1 MQKVSKEYQASM
13 SSPLRERA
21 FIQVSFGLINQ
32 TAQTEAKLRASN
44 ESYYS
49 SSASVLTFGANNV
62 EYATLERNFTKVD
75 GSMRFL
81 PREDLDVI
89 YHDTGIVS
97 ENTLETEEFAL
108 LVNFGSEEISFKGFS
123 IDFGYNYPTEFKI
136 FTNKGKRLDITNNDK
151 SLWVTDETF
160 DKVQKITILVRKMK
174 YDGCRVRIKS
184 LQFGLGLVYGN
195 EYVLDSSLESYVS
208 PISADIPQ
216 IDFMVKLK
224 NDDKYFNVDNPK
236 SAINY
241 FETGQQL
248 SVMYGYKLPDSNNVE
263 WVKGG
268 QLVCTEWE
276 SDDNT
281 ATIRGTDLLRGLDRE
296 YSMGQYSSVGVS
308 YYDVLTS
315 LFREMGIK
323 KYYIEPR
330 LRLLKLKNPIPRV
343 KLKEAIQL
351 LANACRCTVSQSRW
365 GEIQIKSNYIPEL
378 SISSDDGDRMS
389 NLANVLK
396 PGQKVEFAR
405 LDRDY
410 TTVDGSMFF
419 ANRTGVSKRPVG
431 FVSNRATDST
441 GVFANPVKIA
451 VTMDNIRAY
460 YNVNIEFGNTLPSLF
475 TIDTYNNGVNTNT
488 FTVDSSEISKKMS
501 VIRDFGECDKM
512 VFSFE
517 ETIKPNNHVVVRRI
531 GLETATNFMITRRD
545 MLSSPK
551 AIKQESIKEII
562 VPYYTYQESDKVDV
576 LISED
581 IEVSQNQVITYYF
594 DSPCYDFNVLV
605 DDRSNLASVVSKS
618 NYAISLRYQVVGKHK
633 LEIKGRKYNIIEKQV
648 GVSLNTRG
656 RVIKWS
662 NPLLSDEQM
671 ANQLLQ
677 WLKEYYTSGIE
688 YEYDTRG
695 NPELDANDI
704 VNQENEFH
712 PDMKV
717 CICKYNMK
725 FANSFSA
732 SMVARRQ
739 GG

>member
-97 ENTLETEEFAL
+97 ESTLETEEFAL

-136 FTNKGKRLDITNNDK
+136 FTNNGKRLYITNNDK

-160 DKVQKITILVRKMK
+160 DKVRKITILVRKMK

-248 SVMYGYKLPDSNNVE
+248 SVMYGYKLPDSNNIE

-330 LRLLKLKNPIPRV
+330 LKLLKLKNPIPRV

-378 SISSDDGDRMS
+378 NISSDDGDRMS
-389 NLANVLK
+389 NLANILK

-419 ANRTGVSKRPVG
+419 ANRTGVSRRPVG

-441 GVFANPVKIA
+441 GEFANPVKIA

-475 TIDTYNNGVNTNT
+475 TIDTYNNGANTNT

-517 ETIKPNNHVVVRRI
+517 ETAKPNNHVVVRRI
-531 GLETATNFMITRRD
+531 GLETATNFTVTRRD

-581 IEVSQNQVITYYF
+581 IEVAQNQVITYYF

-618 NYAISLRYQVVGKHK
+618 NYAISLRYQVAGKHK
-633 LEIKGRKYNIIEKQV
+633 LEIKGRKYNIVEKQV

-717 CICKYNMK
+717 CIYKYNMK
-725 FANSFSA
+725 FTNSFSA
-732 SMVARRQ
+732 SVIARRQ

>member
-81 PREDLDVI
+81 LREDLDVI

-97 ENTLETEEFAL
+97 ESTLETEEFAL
-108 LVNFGSEEISFKGFS
+108 LVNFGGEEISFKGFS

-136 FTNKGKRLDITNNDK
+136 FTNNGKRLDITNNDK

-160 DKVQKITILVRKMK
+160 DKVRKITILVRKMK
-174 YDGCRVRIKS
+174 YEGCRVRIKS

-330 LRLLKLKNPIPRV
+330 LKLLKLKNPIPRV
-343 KLKEAIQL
+343 KLKETIQL

-378 SISSDDGDRMS
+378 NISSDDGDRMS

-419 ANRTGVSKRPVG
+419 ANRTGVSRRPVG

-441 GVFANPVKIA
+441 GEFANPVKIT
-451 VTMDNIRAY
+451 VMMDNIRAY

-488 FTVDSSEISKKMS
+488 FTVNSSEISKKMS

-512 VFSFE
+512 VFNFE
-517 ETIKPNNHVVVRRI
+517 RTTKPNNHVVVRRI
-531 GLETATNFMITRRD
+531 GLETATNFTVTRRD

-581 IEVSQNQVITYYF
+581 VEVSQNQVITYYF

-618 NYAISLRYQVVGKHK
+618 NYAISVRYQVAGKHK

-648 GVSLNTRG
+648 RASLNNRG

-712 PDMKV
+712 PEMKV

-725 FANSFSA
+725 FTNSFSA
-732 SMVARRQ
+732 SVVARRQ

>member
-1 MQKVSKEYQASM
+1 M

-136 FTNKGKRLDITNNDK
+136 FTNNGKRLDITNNDK

-160 DKVQKITILVRKMK
+160 DKVRKITILVQKMK

-248 SVMYGYKLPDSNNVE
+248 SVMYGYKLPDSNEVE

-488 FTVDSSEISKKMS
+488 FAVGSSEISKKMS

-517 ETIKPNNHVVVRRI
+517 ETAKPNNHVVVRRI

-732 SMVARRQ
+732 SVVARRQ

>member
-97 ENTLETEEFAL
+97 ESTLETEEFAL

-136 FTNKGKRLDITNNDK
+136 FTNNGKRLDITNNDK

-160 DKVQKITILVRKMK
+160 DKVRKITILVRKMK

-296 YSMGQYSSVGVS
+296 YSMGQYSSVGVN

-315 LFREMGIK
+315 LFRETGIK

-330 LRLLKLKNPIPRV
+330 LKLLKLKNPIPRV

-378 SISSDDGDRMS
+378 NISSDDGDRMS

-396 PGQKVEFAR
+396 PSQKVEFAR

-419 ANRTGVSKRPVG
+419 ANRTGVSRRPVG

-441 GVFANPVKIA
+441 GEFANPVKIA
-451 VTMDNIRAY
+451 VMMDNIRAY

-475 TIDTYNNGVNTNT
+475 TIDTYNNGANTNT

-517 ETIKPNNHVVVRRI
+517 ETAKPNNHVVVRRI
-531 GLETATNFMITRRD
+531 GLGTATNFTVTRRD

-581 IEVSQNQVITYYF
+581 IEVAQNQVITYYF

-605 DDRSNLASVVSKS
+605 DDRSNLASIVSKS
-618 NYAISLRYQVVGKHK
+618 NYAISLRYQVAGRYK
-633 LEIKGRKYNIIEKQV
+633 LEIKGHKYNIVEKQV

-656 RVIKWS
+656 RVIKWA

-712 PDMKV
+712 PDMQV
-717 CICKYNMK
+717 CIYKYNMK
-725 FANSFSA
+725 FNNSFSA
-732 SMVARRQ
+732 SVIARRQ

>member
-136 FTNKGKRLDITNNDK
+136 FTNNGKRLDITNNDK

-160 DKVQKITILVRKMK
+160 DKVRKITILVQKMK

-248 SVMYGYKLPDSNNVE
+248 SVMYGYKLPDSNEVE

-343 KLKEAIQL
+343 KLKEAMQL

-488 FTVDSSEISKKMS
+488 FAVGSSEISKKMS

-517 ETIKPNNHVVVRRI
+517 ETAKPNNHVVVRRI

-732 SMVARRQ
+732 SVVARRQ

>member
-32 TAQTEAKLRASN
+32 TAQTEAKLRASS

-62 EYATLERNFTKVD
+62 EYSTLERNFTKVD

-136 FTNKGKRLDITNNDK
+136 FTNNGKRLDITNNDK

-160 DKVQKITILVRKMK
+160 DKVRKITILVQKMK

-248 SVMYGYKLPDSNNVE
+248 SVMYGYKLPDSNEVE

-419 ANRTGVSKRPVG
+419 ANRTGVSRRPVG

-441 GVFANPVKIA
+441 GEFANPVKIA

-488 FTVDSSEISKKMS
+488 FAVGSSEISKKMS

-512 VFSFE
+512 AFSFE
-517 ETIKPNNHVVVRRI
+517 ETAKPNNHVVVRRI

-732 SMVARRQ
+732 SVVARRQ

>member
-1 MQKVSKEYQASM
+1 M

-97 ENTLETEEFAL
+97 ENTLETEEFVL

-136 FTNKGKRLDITNNDK
+136 FTNNGKRLDITNNDK
-151 SLWVTDETF
+151 SLWITDETF
-160 DKVQKITILVRKMK
+160 DKVRGVTILVRKMK
-174 YDGCRVRIKS
+174 YEGCRVRIKS

-248 SVMYGYKLPDSNNVE
+248 SVMYGYKLPDSNNIE

-281 ATIRGTDLLRGLDRE
+281 ATIRGTDLLRGVDRE

-315 LFREMGIK
+315 LFREMNIK

-330 LRLLKLKNPIPRV
+330 LKLLKLKNPIPRV

-488 FTVDSSEISKKMS
+488 FAVGSSEISKKMS
-501 VIRDFGECDKM
+501 VIRDFGECDKT

-517 ETIKPNNHVVVRRI
+517 ETAKPNNHVVVRRI

-732 SMVARRQ
+732 SVVARRQ

>member
-97 ENTLETEEFAL
+97 ESTLDTEEFAL

-123 IDFGYNYPTEFKI
+123 IDFGYNYPTAFKI
-136 FTNKGKRLDITNNDK
+136 ATNNGKRLDITNNDK

-160 DKVQKITILVRKMK
+160 DKVRKITILVQKMK

-248 SVMYGYKLPDSNNVE
+248 SVMYGYKLPDSNEVE

-488 FTVDSSEISKKMS
+488 FAVGSSEISKKMS

-517 ETIKPNNHVVVRRI
+517 ETAKPNNHVVVRRI

-732 SMVARRQ
+732 SVVARRQ

>member
-97 ENTLETEEFAL
+97 ESTLETEEFAL

-123 IDFGYNYPTEFKI
+123 IDFGYNYPTAFKI
-136 FTNKGKRLDITNNDK
+136 ATNNGKRLNITNNDK

-160 DKVQKITILVRKMK
+160 DKVRGVTILVRKMK
-174 YDGCRVRIKS
+174 YEGCRVRIKS

-248 SVMYGYKLPDSNNVE
+248 SVMYGYKLPDSNNIE

-308 YYDVLTS
+308 YYDVLIS

-330 LRLLKLKNPIPRV
+330 LKLLKLKNPIPRV
-343 KLKEAIQL
+343 KLKEVIQL

-378 SISSDDGDRMS
+378 NISSDDGDRMS

-460 YNVNIEFGNTLPSLF
+460 YNVDIEFGNTLPSLF

-488 FTVDSSEISKKMS
+488 FAVGSSEISKKMS

-517 ETIKPNNHVVVRRI
+517 ETAKPNNHVVVRRI

-732 SMVARRQ
+732 SVVARRQ

>member
-81 PREDLDVI
+81 LREDLDVI

-97 ENTLETEEFAL
+97 ESTLETEEFAL

-136 FTNKGKRLDITNNDK
+136 FTNNGKRLDITNNDK

-160 DKVQKITILVRKMK
+160 DKVRKITILVRKMK
-174 YDGCRVRIKS
+174 YEGCRVRIKS

-248 SVMYGYKLPDSNNVE
+248 SVMYGYKLPDSNNIE

-330 LRLLKLKNPIPRV
+330 LKLLKLKNPIPRV

-419 ANRTGVSKRPVG
+419 ANRTGVSRRPVG

-441 GVFANPVKIA
+441 GVFASPVKIA

-475 TIDTYNNGVNTNT
+475 TIDTYNNGANTNT

-517 ETIKPNNHVVVRRI
+517 ETAKPNNHVVVRRI
-531 GLETATNFMITRRD
+531 GLETATNFTVTRRD

-581 IEVSQNQVITYYF
+581 IEVAQNQVITYYF

-605 DDRSNLASVVSKS
+605 DDRSNLASIVSKS
-618 NYAISLRYQVVGKHK
+618 NYAISLRYQVAGRYK
-633 LEIKGRKYNIIEKQV
+633 LEIKGHKYNIVEKQV

-656 RVIKWS
+656 RVIKWA

-712 PDMKV
+712 PDMQV
-717 CICKYNMK
+717 CIYKYNMK
-725 FANSFSA
+725 FNNSFSA
-732 SMVARRQ
+732 SVIARRQ

>member
-136 FTNKGKRLDITNNDK
+136 FTNNGKRLDITNNDK

-160 DKVQKITILVRKMK
+160 DKVRKITILVRKMK

-330 LRLLKLKNPIPRV
+330 LKLLKLKNPIPRV

-351 LANACRCTVSQSRW
+351 LANACRCTVFQSRW

-419 ANRTGVSKRPVG
+419 ANRTGVSRRPVG

-441 GVFANPVKIA
+441 GEFANPVKIA
-451 VTMDNIRAY
+451 AMMDNIRAY
-460 YNVNIEFGNTLPSLF
+460 YNVNIEFGNTLPSLL
-475 TIDTYNNGVNTNT
+475 TIDTYNNGANTNT

-517 ETIKPNNHVVVRRI
+517 ETAKPNNHVVVRRI
-531 GLETATNFMITRRD
+531 GLETATNFTVTRRD

-732 SMVARRQ
+732 SVVARRQ

>member
-97 ENTLETEEFAL
+97 ESTLETEEFAL

-136 FTNKGKRLDITNNDK
+136 FTNNGKRLDITNNDK

-160 DKVQKITILVRKMK
+160 DKVRKIIILVRKMK
-174 YDGCRVRIKS
+174 YEGCRVRIKS

-248 SVMYGYKLPDSNNVE
+248 SVMYGYKLPDSNNIE

-308 YYDVLTS
+308 YYDVLIS

-330 LRLLKLKNPIPRV
+330 LKLLKLKNPIPRV

-419 ANRTGVSKRPVG
+419 ANRTGVSRRPVG

-441 GVFANPVKIA
+441 GVFVNPVKIA

-488 FTVDSSEISKKMS
+488 FTVDSSEISKKVS

-581 IEVSQNQVITYYF
+581 IEVAQNQVITYYF

-605 DDRSNLASVVSKS
+605 DDRSNLAGIVSKS
-618 NYAISLRYQVVGKHK
+618 NYAISLRYQVTGKHK
-633 LEIKGRKYNIIEKQV
+633 LEIKGHKYNIVEKQV

-712 PDMKV
+712 PDMQV
-717 CICKYNMK
+717 CIYKYNMK
-725 FANSFSA
+725 FNNSFSA
-732 SMVARRQ
+732 SVIARRQ

>member
-1 MQKVSKEYQASM
+1 M

-136 FTNKGKRLDITNNDK
+136 FTNNGKRLDITNNDK

-160 DKVQKITILVRKMK
+160 DKVRKIIILVQKMK

-248 SVMYGYKLPDSNNVE
+248 SVMYGYKLPDSNEVE

-405 LDRDY
+405 LDRNY

-488 FTVDSSEISKKMS
+488 FAVGSSEISKKMS

-517 ETIKPNNHVVVRRI
+517 ETAKPNNHVVVRRI

-732 SMVARRQ
+732 SVVARRQ

>member
-32 TAQTEAKLRASN
+32 TAQTEAKLRASS

-136 FTNKGKRLDITNNDK
+136 FTNNGKRLDITNNDK

-160 DKVQKITILVRKMK
+160 DKVRKMTILVRKMK
-174 YDGCRVRIKS
+174 YEGCRVRIKS

-248 SVMYGYKLPDSNNVE
+248 SIMYGYKLPDSNNIE

-296 YSMGQYSSVGVS
+296 YSMGQYSSMGVS

-330 LRLLKLKNPIPRV
+330 LKLLKLKNPIPRV

-419 ANRTGVSKRPVG
+419 TNRTGVSRRPVG

-441 GVFANPVKIA
+441 GEFTNPIEIA
-451 VTMDNIRAY
+451 VMMDNIRAY

-475 TIDTYNNGVNTNT
+475 TIDTYNNGANTNT

-581 IEVSQNQVITYYF
+581 IEVAQNQVITYYF

-605 DDRSNLASVVSKS
+605 DDRSNLASIVSKS
-618 NYAISLRYQVVGKHK
+618 NYAISLRYQVAGKHK

-656 RVIKWS
+656 RVIKWL

-717 CICKYNMK
+717 CIYKYNMK
-725 FANSFSA
+725 FTNSFSA
-732 SMVARRQ
+732 SVIARRQ

>member
-123 IDFGYNYPTEFKI
+123 IDFGYNYPIEFKI
-136 FTNKGKRLDITNNDK
+136 FTNNGKRLDITNNDK

-160 DKVQKITILVRKMK
+160 DKVRKITILVQKMK

-248 SVMYGYKLPDSNNVE
+248 SVMYGYKLPDSNEVE

-488 FTVDSSEISKKMS
+488 FAVGSSEISKKMS

-581 IEVSQNQVITYYF
+581 VEVSQNQVITYYF

-732 SMVARRQ
+732 SVVARRQ

>member
-123 IDFGYNYPTEFKI
+123 IDFGYNYPTAFKI
-136 FTNKGKRLDITNNDK
+136 ATNNGKRLNITNNDK

-160 DKVQKITILVRKMK
+160 DKVRGVAILVRKMK

-315 LFREMGIK
+315 LFREMNIK

-330 LRLLKLKNPIPRV
+330 LKLLKLKNPIPRV
-343 KLKEAIQL
+343 KLKEVIQL

-419 ANRTGVSKRPVG
+419 ANRTGVSRRSVG

-441 GVFANPVKIA
+441 GAFANPVKIA
-451 VTMDNIRAY
+451 VMMDNIRAY
-460 YNVNIEFGNTLPSLF
+460 YNVNIEFGDTLPSLF

-531 GLETATNFMITRRD
+531 SLETATNFMITRRD

-581 IEVSQNQVITYYF
+581 IEVSQDQVITYYF

-618 NYAISLRYQVVGKHK
+618 NYAISVRYQVVGKHK

-648 GVSLNTRG
+648 RVSLNNRG
-656 RVIKWS
+656 RVVKWS

-712 PDMKV
+712 PEMKV
-717 CICKYNMK
+717 CIYKYNMK
-725 FANSFSA
+725 FTNSFSA
-732 SMVARRQ
+732 SVIARRQ

>member
-136 FTNKGKRLDITNNDK
+136 FTNNGKRLDITNNDK

-160 DKVQKITILVRKMK
+160 DKVRKITILVQKMK

-248 SVMYGYKLPDSNNVE
+248 SVMYGYKLPDSNEVE

-488 FTVDSSEISKKMS
+488 FAVGSSEISKKMS

-517 ETIKPNNHVVVRRI
+517 ETAKPNNHVVVRRI

-725 FANSFSA
+725 FSNSFSA
-732 SMVARRQ
+732 SVVARRQ

>member
-13 SSPLRERA
+13 NSPLRERA

-32 TAQTEAKLRASN
+32 TAQTEAKLRASS

-81 PREDLDVI
+81 PREDLDII
-89 YHDTGIVS
+89 YYDTGIVS
-97 ENTLETEEFAL
+97 ESTLDTEEFAL
-108 LVNFGSEEISFKGFS
+108 LVNFGSEEISFKGLS

-136 FTNKGKRLDITNNDK
+136 ATNNGKRLNITNNDK

-160 DKVQKITILVRKMK
+160 DKVRRMVISIRKMK

-248 SVMYGYKLPDSNNVE
+248 SVMYGYKLPNSNKVE
-263 WVKGG
+263 WLKGG
-268 QLVCTEWE
+268 QLICTEWE
-276 SDDNT
+276 SDDDT
-281 ATIRGTDLLRGLDRE
+281 AIIRGTDLLRALDKE
-296 YSMGQYSSVGVS
+296 YVDGRYTLSGVS
-308 YYDVLTS
+308 YYDVLVK
-315 LFREMGIK
+315 LFRMMKIE

-330 LRLLKLKNPIPRV
+330 LKTIMLKNPIPRV
-343 KLKEAIQL
+343 KLKEAVQL
-351 LANACRCTVSQSRW
+351 IANACRCTVSQSRW
-365 GEIQIKSNYIPEL
+365 GEIQIKSNYIPTL
-378 SISSDDGDRMS
+378 TITSNDDDEMS
-389 NLANVLK
+389 NLTNILK
-396 PGQKVEFAR
+396 PLQKVEFAR
-405 LDRDY
+405 LDTDY
-410 TTVDGSMFF
+410 TTVDGTMYF
-419 ANRTGVSKRPVG
+419 ATRNGTSTHDMG
-431 FVSNRATDST
+431 FVSDRASNSDCE
-441 GVFANPVKIA
+441 FDNPISVTI
-451 VTMDNIRAY
+451 TMDNIRAY
-460 YNVNIEFGNTLPSLF
+460 YNVNFEFGGALPSLF
-475 TIDTYNNGVNTNT
+475 KIYTYNNSVNTGT
-488 FTVDSSEISKKMS
+488 FTIDESEISRKMS
-501 VIRDFGECDKM
+501 VIREFGECDKM
-512 VFSFE
+512 TISFE
-517 ETIKPNNHVVVRRI
+517 KTTKPNNHIVIKRI

-545 MLSSPK
+545 MMSSPK

-562 VPYYTYQESDKVDV
+562 VPYYIYQESDKENV

-581 IEVSQNQVITYYF
+581 IEVELNQVVIYYL
-594 DSPCYDFNVLV
+594 DSPCYNFTVTV
-605 DDRSNLASVVSKS
+605 DETSSLAEIISES
-618 NYAISLRYQVVGKHK
+618 NYAVTVKYKTSGKHK
-633 LEIKGRKYNIIEKQV
+633 LELKGYKYTVIEKQV
-648 GVSLNTRG
+648 RLSLNNRG
-656 RVIKWS
+656 RIVKWA
-662 NPLLSDEQM
+662 NPLLSDETM

-677 WLKEYYTSGIE
+677 WLREYYTSGIE

-712 PDMKV
+712 PGMQV
-717 CICKYNMK
+717 CIYKYNMK
-725 FANSFSA
+725 FNNSFSA
-732 SMVARRQ
+732 SVVARRQ

>member
-136 FTNKGKRLDITNNDK
+136 FTNNGKRLDITNNDK

-160 DKVQKITILVRKMK
+160 DKVRKITILVQKMK

-248 SVMYGYKLPDSNNVE
+248 SVMYGYKLPDSNEVE

-441 GVFANPVKIA
+441 GVFANSVKIA

-488 FTVDSSEISKKMS
+488 FAVGSSEISKKMS

-517 ETIKPNNHVVVRRI
+517 ETAKPNNHVVVRRI

-732 SMVARRQ
+732 SVVARRQ

>member
-136 FTNKGKRLDITNNDK
+136 FTNNGKRLDITNNDK

-160 DKVQKITILVRKMK
+160 DKVRGITILVRKMK
-174 YDGCRVRIKS
+174 YEGCRVRIKS

-330 LRLLKLKNPIPRV
+330 LKLLKLKNPIPRV

-389 NLANVLK
+389 NLSNVLK

-419 ANRTGVSKRPVG
+419 ANRTGVSRRPVG

-451 VTMDNIRAY
+451 VIMDNIRAY

-512 VFSFE
+512 VFGFE

-531 GLETATNFMITRRD
+531 GLETATNFIITRRD

-581 IEVSQNQVITYYF
+581 IEVAQNQVITYYF

-605 DDRSNLASVVSKS
+605 DDRSNLASIVSKS

-648 GVSLNTRG
+648 GVSLNNRG

-712 PDMKV
+712 PDMQV
-717 CICKYNMK
+717 CIYKYNMK
-725 FANSFSA
+725 FNNSFSA
-732 SMVARRQ
+732 SVIARRQ

>member
-97 ENTLETEEFAL
+97 ESTLETEEFAL

-123 IDFGYNYPTEFKI
+123 IDFGYNYPTAFKI
-136 FTNKGKRLDITNNDK
+136 ATNNGKRLNITNNDK

-160 DKVQKITILVRKMK
+160 DKVRGVTILVRKMK

-224 NDDKYFNVDNPK
+224 NDDKYFNVDNSK

-248 SVMYGYKLPDSNNVE
+248 SVMYGYKLPDSNEVE

-488 FTVDSSEISKKMS
+488 FAVGSSEISKKMS

-517 ETIKPNNHVVVRRI
+517 ETAKPNNHVVVRRI

-732 SMVARRQ
+732 SVVARRQ

>member
-1 MQKVSKEYQASM
+1 M

-136 FTNKGKRLDITNNDK
+136 FTNNGKRLDITNNDK

-160 DKVQKITILVRKMK
+160 DKVRKITILVQKMK

-248 SVMYGYKLPDSNNVE
+248 SVMYGYKLPDSNEVE

-343 KLKEAIQL
+343 KLKEAMQL

-488 FTVDSSEISKKMS
+488 FAVGSSEISKKMS

-517 ETIKPNNHVVVRRI
+517 ETAKPNNHVVVRRI

-732 SMVARRQ
+732 SVVARRQ

>member
-1 MQKVSKEYQASM
+1 M

-97 ENTLETEEFAL
+97 ESTLDTEEFAL

-123 IDFGYNYPTEFKI
+123 IDFGYNYPTAFKI
-136 FTNKGKRLDITNNDK
+136 ATNNGKRLDITNNDK

-160 DKVQKITILVRKMK
+160 DKVRKITILVQKMK

-248 SVMYGYKLPDSNNVE
+248 SVMYGYKLPDSNEVE

-276 SDDNT
+276 SDGNT

-488 FTVDSSEISKKMS
+488 FAVGSSEISKKMS

-517 ETIKPNNHVVVRRI
+517 ETAKPNNHVVVRRI

-648 GVSLNTRG
+648 RVSLNNRG
-656 RVIKWS
+656 RVVKWS

-704 VNQENEFH
+704 INQENEFH
-712 PDMKV
+712 PEMKV
-717 CICKYNMK
+717 CIYKYNMK
-725 FANSFSA
+725 FTNSFSA
-732 SMVARRQ
+732 SVVARRQ

>member
-97 ENTLETEEFAL
+97 ESTLETEEFAL

-136 FTNKGKRLDITNNDK
+136 FTNNGKRLDITNNDK

-160 DKVQKITILVRKMK
+160 DKVRGVTILVRKMK
-174 YDGCRVRIKS
+174 YEGCRVRIKS

-248 SVMYGYKLPDSNNVE
+248 SVMYGYKLPDSNNIE

-296 YSMGQYSSVGVS
+296 YSMGQYSSVGVG
-308 YYDVLTS
+308 YYDVLIS
-315 LFREMGIK
+315 LFKEMGIK

-330 LRLLKLKNPIPRV
+330 LKLLKLKNPIPRV

-389 NLANVLK
+389 NLTNVLK

-419 ANRTGVSKRPVG
+419 ANRTGVSRRPVG

-451 VTMDNIRAY
+451 VIMDNIRAY

-732 SMVARRQ
+732 SVVARRQ

>member
-75 GSMRFL
+75 GIMRFL

-97 ENTLETEEFAL
+97 ESTLETEEFAL

-136 FTNKGKRLDITNNDK
+136 FTNNGKRLDITNNDK

-160 DKVQKITILVRKMK
+160 DKVRGVTILVRKMK
-174 YDGCRVRIKS
+174 YEGCRVRIKS

-248 SVMYGYKLPDSNNVE
+248 SVMYGYKLPDSNNIE

-308 YYDVLTS
+308 YYDVLIS

-330 LRLLKLKNPIPRV
+330 LKLLKLKNPIPRV
-343 KLKEAIQL
+343 KLKEVIQL

-378 SISSDDGDRMS
+378 NISSDDGDRMS

-419 ANRTGVSKRPVG
+419 ANRTGVPGRPVG

-441 GVFANPVKIA
+441 GAFANPVKIA

-475 TIDTYNNGVNTNT
+475 TIDTYNNGMNTNT

-581 IEVSQNQVITYYF
+581 IEVAQNQVITYYF

-605 DDRSNLASVVSKS
+605 DDRSNLASIVSKS
-618 NYAISLRYQVVGKHK
+618 NYAISLRYQVTGKHK
-633 LEIKGRKYNIIEKQV
+633 LEIKGHKYNIVEKQV

-712 PDMKV
+712 PDMQV
-717 CICKYNMK
+717 CIYKYNMK
-725 FANSFSA
+725 FNNSFSA
-732 SMVARRQ
+732 SVIARRQ

>member
-1 MQKVSKEYQASM
+1 M

-732 SMVARRQ
+732 SVVARRQ

>member
-136 FTNKGKRLDITNNDK
+136 FTNNGKRLDITNNDK

-160 DKVQKITILVRKMK
+160 DKVRKITILVQKMK

-248 SVMYGYKLPDSNNVE
+248 SVMYGYKLPDSNEVE

-389 NLANVLK
+389 NLANALK

-488 FTVDSSEISKKMS
+488 FAVGSSEISKKMS

-517 ETIKPNNHVVVRRI
+517 ETAKPNNHVVVRRI

-732 SMVARRQ
+732 SVVARRQ

>member
-1 MQKVSKEYQASM
+1 M

-136 FTNKGKRLDITNNDK
+136 FTNNGKRLDITNNDK

-160 DKVQKITILVRKMK
+160 DKVRGITILVRKMK
-174 YDGCRVRIKS
+174 YEGCRVRIKS

-330 LRLLKLKNPIPRV
+330 LKLLKLKNPIPRV

-389 NLANVLK
+389 NLSNVLK

-419 ANRTGVSKRPVG
+419 ANRTGVSRRPVG

-451 VTMDNIRAY
+451 VIMDNIRAY

-512 VFSFE
+512 VFGFE

-531 GLETATNFMITRRD
+531 GLETATNFIITRRD

-581 IEVSQNQVITYYF
+581 IEVAQNQVITYYF

-605 DDRSNLASVVSKS
+605 DDRSNLASIVSKS

-648 GVSLNTRG
+648 GVSLNNRG

-712 PDMKV
+712 PDMQV
-717 CICKYNMK
+717 CIYKYNMK
-725 FANSFSA
+725 FNNSFSA
-732 SMVARRQ
+732 SVIARRQ

>member
-32 TAQTEAKLRASN
+32 TAQTEAKLKVSS

-62 EYATLERNFTKVD
+62 EYSTLERNFTKVD

-123 IDFGYNYPTEFKI
+123 IDFGYNYPTAFKI
-136 FTNKGKRLDITNNDK
+136 ATNNGKRLNITNNDK

-160 DKVQKITILVRKMK
+160 DKVRRITILVRKMK
-174 YDGCRVRIKS
+174 YEGCRVRIKS

-195 EYVLDSSLESYVS
+195 DYVLDSSLESYVS

-330 LRLLKLKNPIPRV
+330 LKLLKLKNPIPRV

-389 NLANVLK
+389 NLTNVLK

-419 ANRTGVSKRPVG
+419 ANRTGVSRRPVG
-431 FVSNRATDST
+431 FASNRATDST
-441 GVFANPVKIA
+441 GEFANPVKIA
-451 VTMDNIRAY
+451 VMMDNIRAY

-475 TIDTYNNGVNTNT
+475 TIDT
-488 FTVDSSEISKKMS
+488 
-501 VIRDFGECDKM
+501 
-512 VFSFE
+512 
-517 ETIKPNNHVVVRRI
+517 
-531 GLETATNFMITRRD
+531 
-545 MLSSPK
+545 
-551 AIKQESIKEII
+551 
-562 VPYYTYQESDKVDV
+562 
-576 LISED
+576 
-581 IEVSQNQVITYYF
+581 
-594 DSPCYDFNVLV
+594 
-605 DDRSNLASVVSKS
+605 
-618 NYAISLRYQVVGKHK
+618 
-633 LEIKGRKYNIIEKQV
+633 
-648 GVSLNTRG
+648 
-656 RVIKWS
+656 
-662 NPLLSDEQM
+662 
-671 ANQLLQ
+671 
-677 WLKEYYTSGIE
+677 
-688 YEYDTRG
+688 
-695 NPELDANDI
+695 
-704 VNQENEFH
+704 
-712 PDMKV
+712 
-717 CICKYNMK
+717 
-725 FANSFSA
+725 
-732 SMVARRQ
+732 
-739 GG
+739 

>member
-136 FTNKGKRLDITNNDK
+136 FTNNGKRLDITNNDK

-160 DKVQKITILVRKMK
+160 DKVRKITILVQKMK

-248 SVMYGYKLPDSNNVE
+248 SVMYGYKLPDSNEVE

-488 FTVDSSEISKKMS
+488 FAVGSSEISKKMS

-517 ETIKPNNHVVVRRI
+517 ETAKPNNHVVVRRI

-732 SMVARRQ
+732 SVVARRQ

>member
-1 MQKVSKEYQASM
+1 M

-97 ENTLETEEFAL
+97 ESTLETEEFAL

-123 IDFGYNYPTEFKI
+123 IDFGYNYPTAFKI
-136 FTNKGKRLDITNNDK
+136 ATNNGKRLNITNNDK

-160 DKVQKITILVRKMK
+160 DKVRGVTILVRKMK
-174 YDGCRVRIKS
+174 YEGCRVRIKS

-330 LRLLKLKNPIPRV
+330 LKLLKLKNPIPRV

-396 PGQKVEFAR
+396 LGQKVEFAR

-419 ANRTGVSKRPVG
+419 ANRTGVSRRPVG

-441 GVFANPVKIA
+441 GEFANPVKIA
-451 VTMDNIRAY
+451 VMMDNIRAY

-475 TIDTYNNGVNTNT
+475 TIDTYNNGANTNT

-517 ETIKPNNHVVVRRI
+517 ETAKPNNHVVVRRI
-531 GLETATNFMITRRD
+531 GLETATNFTVTRRD

-581 IEVSQNQVITYYF
+581 IEVAQNQVITYYF

-605 DDRSNLASVVSKS
+605 DDRSNLASIVSKS
-618 NYAISLRYQVVGKHK
+618 NYAISLRYQVAGRYK
-633 LEIKGRKYNIIEKQV
+633 LEIKGHKYNIVEKQV

-656 RVIKWS
+656 RVIKWA

-712 PDMKV
+712 PDMQV
-717 CICKYNMK
+717 CIYKYNMK
-725 FANSFSA
+725 FNNSFSA
-732 SMVARRQ
+732 SVIARRQ

>member
-97 ENTLETEEFAL
+97 ESTLDTEEFAL

-123 IDFGYNYPTEFKI
+123 IDFGYNYPTAFKI
-136 FTNKGKRLDITNNDK
+136 ATNNGKRLDITNNDK

-160 DKVQKITILVRKMK
+160 DKVRKITILVQKMK

-248 SVMYGYKLPDSNNVE
+248 SVMYGYKLPDSNEVE

-488 FTVDSSEISKKMS
+488 FAVGGSEISKKMS

-517 ETIKPNNHVVVRRI
+517 ETAKPNNHVVVRRI

-732 SMVARRQ
+732 SVVARRQ

>member
-21 FIQVSFGLINQ
+21 FIHVSFGLINQ

-97 ENTLETEEFAL
+97 ESTLETEEFAL

-123 IDFGYNYPTEFKI
+123 IDFGYNYPTAFKI
-136 FTNKGKRLDITNNDK
+136 ATNNGKRLNITNNDK

-160 DKVQKITILVRKMK
+160 DKVRGVTILVRKMK
-174 YDGCRVRIKS
+174 YEGCRVRIKS

-330 LRLLKLKNPIPRV
+330 LKLLKLKNPIPRV

-419 ANRTGVSKRPVG
+419 ANRTGVSRRPVG

-441 GVFANPVKIA
+441 GAFANPVKIA

-488 FTVDSSEISKKMS
+488 FTVDGSEISKKMS

-517 ETIKPNNHVVVRRI
+517 KTTKPNNHVVVRRI
-531 GLETATNFMITRRD
+531 GLETATNFMVTRRD

-581 IEVSQNQVITYYF
+581 VEVSQNQVITYYF

-618 NYAISLRYQVVGKHK
+618 NYAISLRYQVAGKHK
-633 LEIKGRKYNIIEKQV
+633 LEIKGRKYNVIEKQV

-656 RVIKWS
+656 RVIKWA

-725 FANSFSA
+725 FSNSFSA
-732 SMVARRQ
+732 SVVARRQ

>member
-1 MQKVSKEYQASM
+1 M

-89 YHDTGIVS
+89 YHDIGIVS

-136 FTNKGKRLDITNNDK
+136 FTNNGKRLDITNNDK

-160 DKVQKITILVRKMK
+160 DKVRKITILVQKMK

-248 SVMYGYKLPDSNNVE
+248 SVMYGYKLPDSNEVE

-488 FTVDSSEISKKMS
+488 FAVGSSEISKKMS

-517 ETIKPNNHVVVRRI
+517 ETAKPNNHVVVRRI

-732 SMVARRQ
+732 SVVARRQ

>member
-81 PREDLDVI
+81 PREDFDVI

-136 FTNKGKRLDITNNDK
+136 FTNNGKRLDITNNDK

-160 DKVQKITILVRKMK
+160 DKVRKITILVQKMK

-248 SVMYGYKLPDSNNVE
+248 SVMYGYKLPDSNEVE

-488 FTVDSSEISKKMS
+488 FAVGSSEISKKMS

-517 ETIKPNNHVVVRRI
+517 ETAKPNNHVVVRRI

-732 SMVARRQ
+732 SVVARRQ

>member
-81 PREDLDVI
+81 LREDLDII

-97 ENTLETEEFAL
+97 ESTLETEEFAL

-123 IDFGYNYPTEFKI
+123 IDFGYNYPTAFKI
-136 FTNKGKRLDITNNDK
+136 ATNNGKRLNITNNDK

-160 DKVQKITILVRKMK
+160 DKVRGITILVRKMK
-174 YDGCRVRIKS
+174 YEGCRVRIKS

-281 ATIRGTDLLRGLDRE
+281 ATIRGTDLLRGVDRE

-315 LFREMGIK
+315 LFRAMNIK

-330 LRLLKLKNPIPRV
+330 LKLLKLKNPIPRV

-389 NLANVLK
+389 NLANILK

-410 TTVDGSMFF
+410 TTVDG
-419 ANRTGVSKRPVG
+419 SKRPVG

-488 FTVDSSEISKKMS
+488 FAVGSSEISKKMS

-517 ETIKPNNHVVVRRI
+517 ETAKPNNHVVVRRI

-717 CICKYNMK
+717 CIYKYNMK
-725 FANSFSA
+725 FTNSFSA
-732 SMVARRQ
+732 SVIARRQ

>member
-97 ENTLETEEFAL
+97 ESTLETEEFAL

-123 IDFGYNYPTEFKI
+123 IDFGYNYPTAFKI
-136 FTNKGKRLDITNNDK
+136 ATNNGKRLNITNNDK

-160 DKVQKITILVRKMK
+160 DKVRGVTILVRKMK
-174 YDGCRVRIKS
+174 YEGCRVRIKS

-330 LRLLKLKNPIPRV
+330 LKLLKLKNPIPRV

-396 PGQKVEFAR
+396 LGQKVEFAR

-419 ANRTGVSKRPVG
+419 ANRTGVSRRPVG

-441 GVFANPVKIA
+441 GEFANPVKIA
-451 VTMDNIRAY
+451 VMMDNIRAY

-475 TIDTYNNGVNTNT
+475 TIDTYNNGANTNT

-517 ETIKPNNHVVVRRI
+517 ETAKPNNHVVVRRI
-531 GLETATNFMITRRD
+531 GLETATNFTVTRRD

-581 IEVSQNQVITYYF
+581 IEVAQNQVITYYF

-605 DDRSNLASVVSKS
+605 DDRSNLASIVSKS
-618 NYAISLRYQVVGKHK
+618 NYAISLRYQVAGRYK
-633 LEIKGRKYNIIEKQV
+633 LEIKGHKYNIVEKQV

-656 RVIKWS
+656 RVIKWA

-712 PDMKV
+712 PDMQV
-717 CICKYNMK
+717 CIYKYNMK
-725 FANSFSA
+725 FNNSFSA
-732 SMVARRQ
+732 SVIARRQ

>member
-732 SMVARRQ
+732 SVVARRQ